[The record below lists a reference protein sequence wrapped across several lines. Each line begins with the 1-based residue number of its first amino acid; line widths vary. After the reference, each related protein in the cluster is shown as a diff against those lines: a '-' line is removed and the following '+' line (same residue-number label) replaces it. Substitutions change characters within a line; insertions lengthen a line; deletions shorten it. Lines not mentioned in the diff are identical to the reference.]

1 MKTKIFYLLILV
13 SFGMFAVT
21 SVNYASAQTVTKKT
35 VEKVEKNVHGKTVSE
50 IHKAVKYTCPMHP
63 EVVMDNKTA
72 KCPKC
77 GMALVEKKEMVKKEV
92 KKEMNH
98 MNHMK
103 DSMKMKHTPKMKEMP
118 KK

>member
-13 SFGMFAVT
+13 SFGMFAVA
-21 SVNYASAQTVTKKT
+21 SVNYASAQTTTKKM
-35 VEKVEKNVHGKTVSE
+35 VEKVEKNVQGKAVSE
-50 IHKAVKYTCPMHP
+50 IQKVVKYTCPMHP
-63 EVVMDNKTA
+63 DVVLNKA
-72 KCPKC
+72 GKCPKC

-98 MNHMK
+98 MGNMK